1 MHAAKRFQLQKST
14 WSYITQRGKLASR
27 PHKRRLLRVRLYSKV
42 AAGEMQQVGAQ
53 AARFNASEIPDS
65 AE

>member
-14 WSYITQRGKLASR
+14 WSFITRRGKLASR
-27 PHKRRLLRVRLYSKV
+27 AHKRHLLRVRLHSKV

-53 AARFNASEIPDS
+53 ASEIPDS